1 MLLVTTALEDSWG
14 TDDEILFM
22 GEWCKLYARKNVW
35 RNRRAETLV
44 DPWSDRERRYVAYQ
58 YTEKLYQET
67 INSLANDL
75 NGVHGVNYPVRYW
88 KILCGPWL
96 RLFINV
102 LYHKW
107 ECIEEVIGR
116 DMSIR
121 TLAMDIN
128 HEQMVPV
135 DMSEFETIMVSDQW
149 NHYLCLAVI
158 KDRGLSCEVVR
169 INGAPPTEA
178 TLAVFNKPSARRR
191 LLVSLFERGI
201 RLINRPTSVF
211 ISQPYLSKLGTLLL
225 GARLRSVP
233 RVSSYPERNQ
243 KYVYNGLLRS
253 QIVARDKPCVGFER
267 LLNKIVLS
275 HIPYYYL
282 EGFGYLQRVVDGM
295 QWQACPTTIL
305 TATDHF
311 SDDVFKCYAA
321 DKTLTGSKLK
331 IICHGGGGKVK
342 YSDYQTLEL
351 DICDNYFTW
360 GWAEYWVSKCTKG
373 FFVKRAIK
381 KRVQNTGQR
390 TLLHITL
397 SQFRY
402 TKFISSMPSYE
413 QFINR
418 YLEDQIQFL
427 NKLPNEIKNETLT
440 KLHYDFQ
447 NSIEDRIN
455 DKCSN
460 VHYAPMGSDYYKLL
474 SNAKLVVAT
483 YNCTTPVES
492 IAMNIPTIIFWYP
505 EHWELAPS
513 AIPFFNKLRACGI
526 FHDSP
531 ESAALMVRQVWDDV
545 DGWWQSQDVVSACNE
560 FRMWFCR
567 ESREPTREL
576 AEFCNM

>member
-14 TDDEILFM
+14 NDEEILFM
-22 GEWCKLYARKNVW
+22 GEWCKLYAQKNVW
-35 RNRRAETLV
+35 GNRRTETLS
-44 DPWSDRERRYVAYQ
+44 DPWSDRERRYAAYQ
-58 YTEKLYQET
+58 YTEGLYQET
-67 INSLANDL
+67 INSLAGYL
-75 NGVHGVNYPVRYW
+75 NGIHGVDYPVRYW

-96 RLFINV
+96 RLFINA

-107 ECIEEVIGR
+107 ECIEDVIRR
-116 DMSIR
+116 DESIR
-121 TLAMDIN
+121 TFAMNIKHD
-128 HEQMVPV
+128 QMVPV
-135 DMSEFETIMVSDQW
+135 DMSGFETIMVSDQW
-149 NHYLCLAVI
+149 NHYLSLEVI
-158 KDRGLSCEVVR
+158 KERGLFCETVS
-169 INGAPPTEA
+169 IDDAAPA
-178 TLAVFNKPSARRR
+178 AFTLAVFNKPSARRR

-211 ISQPYLSKLGTLLL
+211 ISEPYLSRVGTLLL

-233 RVSSYPERNQ
+233 RLSSYPDWNQ
-243 KYVYNGLLRS
+243 IYIYDSLLRS
-253 QIVARDKPCVGFER
+253 QNVARGKSCVGFEQ
-267 LLNKIVLS
+267 LLNRIVLS
-275 HIPYYYL
+275 HIPYNYL
-282 EGFGYLQRVVDGM
+282 EGFSHLQRVVDDVK
-295 QWQACPTTIL
+295 WQACPTAIL

-321 DKTLTGSKLK
+321 NKILTGSKLK

-342 YSDYQTLEL
+342 YSDYQSLEL

-381 KRVQNTGQR
+381 KRVKNSGQH

-413 QFINR
+413 QFISR

-427 NKLPNEIKNETLT
+427 NRLPMEIKNETVT
-440 KLHYDFQ
+440 KLHYDFE
-447 NSIEDRIN
+447 NSIQDRIN

-460 VHYAPMGSDYYKLL
+460 VHYAPMGTDYYKLL

-492 IAMNIPTIIFWYP
+492 IAMNIPTIIFWHS
-505 EHWELAPS
+505 EHWELTPS
-513 AIPFFNKLRACGI
+513 AIPLFNKLHACGI
-526 FHDSP
+526 FHHSP
-531 ESAALMVRQVWDDV
+531 ESAALKVRQVWDDV
-545 DGWWQSQDVVSACNE
+545 DGWWQSQDVVSACID

-567 ESREPTREL
+567 ESREPTKEL
-576 AEFCNM
+576 VDFCNL